1 MLNTFMYF
9 SLFQIRWRHVCDKCV
24 WIEMFDTAYT
34 GTVSLYLSLACLCSL
49 SLSLAHLLSLSL
61 FVICYYFEF
70 VFFVDSD
77 VSYVF
82 YSWILQIFHT
92 FCVVFIINTV
102 ILYGVSWGLCSL
114 VKFQIIPMRDHIS
127 SDLEL
132 DLTSLHL
139 RSQDILRQNC
149 VTGLSKDV
157 GCVSV
162 KGLLFSCWSVRYFS
176 CIHVMNLSQFW
187 PTQCTFL
194 SSASILI
201 DWWDYREHIL
211 KEEKRFI
218 E

>member
-34 GTVSLYLSLACLCSL
+34 GNVSLYLSLACLCSL
-49 SLSLAHLLSLSL
+49 SLFISRSLVVSLSLSL
-61 FVICYYFEF
+61 FVICYYFKF

-82 YSWILQIFHT
+82 YSSILQIFHT

-102 ILYGVSWGLCSL
+102 ILYEVSWGLCSL

-127 SDLEL
+127 SDL

-162 KGLLFSCWSVRYFS
+162 KGLLFSCWSLGLWDIFHAFMS
-176 CIHVMNLSQFW
+176 WIC
-187 PTQCTFL
+187 P
-194 SSASILI
+194 SSGRHNALF
-201 DWWDYREHIL
+201 YPVHL
-211 KEEKRFI
+211 F
-218 E
+218 